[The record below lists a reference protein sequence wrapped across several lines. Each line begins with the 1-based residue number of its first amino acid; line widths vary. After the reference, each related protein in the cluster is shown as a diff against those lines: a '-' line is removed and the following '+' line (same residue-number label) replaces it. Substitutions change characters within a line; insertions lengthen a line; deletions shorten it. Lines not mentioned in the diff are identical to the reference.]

1 MSVKTQELRGAE
13 VTWSRLTQRS
23 TASAAGGDGRL
34 IDDHEAMSGTVTVAV
49 TEGLGMFWLAA
60 QLNTFREAFPQIDV
74 RLDCSMSL
82 ADVRHMPSGVA
93 VQLADVSDP
102 DLRRIKVG
110 RIHTMPF
117 AAQRYVDALGVP
129 QALNDVSGHRL
140 VLQIAEQTA
149 TRELFSLVMADVP
162 TSDVVVV
169 RSSGSTSHYRMIA
182 DGEGIGFLPTY
193 LFAVGE
199 PLVPIDMNLHFP
211 FDVWLVCGAD
221 ATRIPRV
228 QRTIDWL
235 IQSFDPRR
243 FPWFR
248 DNFIHPRE
256 LLSEYNGPP
265 IPRLAS

>member
-1 MSVKTQELRGAE
+1 MSAKTLEMHGAGA
-13 VTWSRLTQRS
+13 TWFRHPQRS
-23 TASAAGGDGRL
+23 TASAAEGDGL
-34 IDDHEAMSGTVTVAV
+34 PTDDPEAMSGTVTVAV
-49 TEGLGMFWLAA
+49 TEGLGRFWLTA
-60 QLNTFREAFPQIDV
+60 QLDTLREAFPQIDV

-93 VQLADVSDP
+93 VQIADVSDP
-102 DLRRIKVG
+102 ELRRIKLA

-117 AAQRYVDALGVP
+117 AAQRYVEALGIP

-140 VLQIAEQTA
+140 VLQMAEQTA
-149 TRELFSLVMADVP
+149 TRELFSMVMADVP

-169 RSSGSTSHYRMIA
+169 RSGGSSSHYRMIA

-235 IQSFDPRR
+235 IQSFDPLR

-248 DNFIHPRE
+248 DHFIHPRE